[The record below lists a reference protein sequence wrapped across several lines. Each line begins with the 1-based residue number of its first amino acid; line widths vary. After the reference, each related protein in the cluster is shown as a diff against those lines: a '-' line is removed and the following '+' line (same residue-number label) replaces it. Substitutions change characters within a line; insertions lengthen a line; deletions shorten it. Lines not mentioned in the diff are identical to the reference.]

1 MDGWVWMCVGLCACT
16 CVFVCVY
23 VGVGAFV
30 CMSMDVFMRV
40 CGCV

>member
-1 MDGWVWMCVGLCACT
+1 MCVHAR
-16 CVFVCVY
+16 VFVCVY